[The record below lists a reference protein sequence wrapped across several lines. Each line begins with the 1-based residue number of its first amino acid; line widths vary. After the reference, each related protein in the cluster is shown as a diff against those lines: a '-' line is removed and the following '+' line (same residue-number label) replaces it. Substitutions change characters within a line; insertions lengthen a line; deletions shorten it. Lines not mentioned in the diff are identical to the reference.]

1 MRAPLS
7 VLAPQRDQCTH
18 ALLPFSTAH
27 SLTHRFASLRA
38 PCSQTMAHDL
48 ERIHVL
54 RRDRRHLRRRLR
66 RHLCRRATPALDPL
80 DPVLDPAQR
89 TEGGVDAV
97 RPRRR
102 SIGSASTAATSA
114 PPAPSAP
121 PSSSPS
127 LSRWTRRSKP
137 NALRVPFGC
146 TLRAAHESAA
156 VDPNIN
162 MRGAPAATQRDRVS
176 WNALLITCIYSYIFL
191 SAGPPHDGSSGFTCT
206 VLPIRY

>member
-7 VLAPQRDQCTH
+7 VLAPQQDQCTH

-127 LSRWTRRSKP
+127 LSRSKP
-137 NALRVPFGC
+137 CAFRSVVLDSACSARERGGGPEHARRARGDAARPCIVERASHYMYLFIYLSERRPPARRLFRSRRV
-146 TLRAAHESAA
+146 
-156 VDPNIN
+156 
-162 MRGAPAATQRDRVS
+162 
-176 WNALLITCIYSYIFL
+176 
-191 SAGPPHDGSSGFTCT
+191 
-206 VLPIRY
+206 RYTRPY